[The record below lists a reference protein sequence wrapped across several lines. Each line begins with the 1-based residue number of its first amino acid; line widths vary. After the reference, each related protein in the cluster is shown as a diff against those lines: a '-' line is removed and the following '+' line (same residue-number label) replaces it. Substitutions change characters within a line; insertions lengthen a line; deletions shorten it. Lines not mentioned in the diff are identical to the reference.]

1 LAIEGP
7 SWVVQP
13 RGLLARTSRFWSD
26 PNVCLWCDPDG
37 SRLGRLRR
45 RSGRPGR
52 MENG

>member
-1 LAIEGP
+1 
-7 SWVVQP
+7 
-13 RGLLARTSRFWSD
+13 
-26 PNVCLWCDPDG
+26 LWCDPDG